1 MLTYVHVNILLYRYK
16 PFQYN
21 NKHVNL
27 KVYIGPDFCEGLFF
41 NTIKR

>member
-16 PFQYN
+16 AFHNN

-27 KVYIGPDFCEGLFF
+27 KVYIGRYEPCRGLFF
-41 NTIKR
+41 NTV